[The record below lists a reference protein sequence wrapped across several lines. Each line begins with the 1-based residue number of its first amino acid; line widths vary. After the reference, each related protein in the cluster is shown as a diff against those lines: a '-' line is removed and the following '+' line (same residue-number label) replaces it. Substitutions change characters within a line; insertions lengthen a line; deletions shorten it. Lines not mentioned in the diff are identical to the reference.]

1 MAPGIGAAGI
11 MGIALETVAGT
22 YTAPTKYVPFMS
34 EGLNFTQ
41 ATRWRRPIR
50 NTPDVVGGVPGDA
63 HVEGDMSIEALHDV
77 VAILMHTART
87 SVVKTGAGPYK
98 YVFSPTSGAIPAKTC
113 SITMVK
119 NGIVFGY
126 TGMVISEFTFT
137 IEEGALM
144 FNPSFL
150 GRDEAVQ
157 SAPTPTWPTSAPF
170 GAGMYNVQIPT
181 ASQVFDTDTFE
192 FTVND
197 NGEPQFRL
205 KDTGRGAQF
214 IKYGEREVGL
224 SLARDFE
231 SRTDYDAFKALT
243 AQAIKLSA
251 TNGANS
257 IIIDMLSAIKD
268 SYEVANNSQG
278 DLVRAEIEYIGTLGA
293 SGVPYTVEVNTTEN
307 ITP

>member
-11 MGIALETVAGT
+11 MGIALETVSGT

-50 NTPDVVGGVPGDA
+50 NTPGIVGAVPGDA
-63 HVEGDMSIEALHDV
+63 HVEGDMSIEALHDC
-77 VAILMHTART
+77 VAILMHTTRT
-87 SVVKTGAGPYK
+87 SVAKTGAGPYK
-98 YVFSPTSGAIPAKTC
+98 YIFTPTATAVPNRTLSV
-113 SITMVK
+113 TMVK

-126 TGMVISEFTFT
+126 TGMCVSQYVFT

-144 FNPSFL
+144 FNPTFV

-157 SAPTPTWPTSAPF
+157 SLPTPTWPTTVPF
-170 GAGMYNVQIPT
+170 GSGQYNVQIPVST
-181 ASQVFDTDTFE
+181 QVFDTDTFE

-197 NGEPQFRL
+197 NGEPAFRL

-224 SLARDFE
+224 SLARDFDT
-231 SRTDYDAFKALT
+231 RVDYDAFKALT
-243 AQAIKLSA
+243 SQAIRLSA
-251 TNGANS
+251 VNGANS
-257 IIIDMLSAIKD
+257 IIIDMTTAIKNT
-268 SYEVANNSQG
+268 YEVTNNAQG
-278 DLVRAEIEYIGTLGA
+278 DLVRAEIEYMGTIDATGKE
-293 SGVPYTVEVNTTEN
+293 YTVEVNTTEN
-307 ITP
+307 IT